1 MGGALSGTLG
11 SPGALRTES
20 FPTRAPLWGSRN
32 RLLSRREHGIV
43 RGYLRLFL
51 CVIVHR
57 VCRVICGVVA
67 WVPCEAW
74 RPMTTPTTRPA
85 AGRRAGRARGKEKR
99 SGPSAA
105 APQAPLA
112 APKAPPSLSKLAPVS
127 FFYTTLCHNR
137 EVSARPPNSR
147 HDLNPVLGKPF
158 FWTPK
163 ILLASVFVAGNSDG
177 PSS

>member
-20 FPTRAPLWGSRN
+20 LPTRAPLWGLRN

-51 CVIVHR
+51 RVIFHR
-57 VCRVICGVVA
+57 VCRIICGVVA

-85 AGRRAGRARGKEKR
+85 AGRGSRAGTRKR
-99 SGPSAA
+99 KKVGAFSYETKRTQTFVRSSVVPHSHGGTRFFCNYE
-105 APQAPLA
+105 
-112 APKAPPSLSKLAPVS
+112 LAPA
-127 FFYTTLCHNR
+127 
-137 EVSARPPNSR
+137 AR
-147 HDLNPVLGKPF
+147 NP
-158 FWTPK
+158 
-163 ILLASVFVAGNSDG
+163 
-177 PSS
+177 